1 MMDIKLILKNII
13 ETDLTLDV
21 SGLSLSTKTLKKGDV
36 FVALQGEKNHGI
48 EFIADAIENGC
59 IAVLVDGKDFDCKV
73 PSIRVDN
80 LKTHLSTLAQN
91 FYTRAKNVDLIA
103 VTGTNGKTSVSH
115 YISQLLDFME
125 IDNGVIGTLG
135 MTKTQNKTI
144 NTTPDIFSIYST
156 LEEYSSNGINL
167 AVIEASSHALMQ
179 GRLEGLSFIQGIFT
193 NLTQDH
199 LDYHE
204 TMDNYR
210 EAKGRLFKNNFSKRA
225 IINRDDENYQY
236 FLDTAS
242 DKEPITFGI
251 DDLEFFK
258 NSENGFI
265 CQLND
270 YVFELP
276 LVGEFNL
283 SNAIAAYNS
292 VKCLGFSDDQIIPC
306 LAKLSPPPGRMQK
319 LANSNIWI
327 DYAHTPDALDN
338 ALSTLRTHYPEF
350 NIRVIFGCGGDRDK
364 GKRQMMGK
372 IASER
377 ADSIILTNDNPR
389 SEHPQAIIDDILAGT
404 KVENDVQ
411 IILDRGDAIRSA
423 IQSLGEEEALLIA
436 GKGHET
442 TQVIS
447 SKTLPF
453 SDIEVALNALN

>member
-1 MMDIKLILKNII
+1 MPPYI
-13 ETDLTLDV
+13 ELDA
-21 SGLSLSTKTLKKGDV
+21 SGLSLNTDTLNKGDV

-48 EFIADAIENGC
+48 EFVEDAIEKGC
-59 IAVLVDGKDFDCKV
+59 VAALIDGKDFDCDV
-73 PSIRVDN
+73 PTIRVDK

-91 FYTRAKNVDLIA
+91 FYINAKNVELIA
-103 VTGTNGKTSVSH
+103 ITGTNGKTSVSH
-115 YISQLLDFME
+115 YISQLLDFLE

-135 MTKTQNKTI
+135 MTKTKNKSI
-144 NTTPDIFSIYST
+144 NTTPDIFSIYNT

-210 EAKGRLFKNNFSKRA
+210 EAKGKLFKNNFSKRA

-276 LVGEFNL
+276 LVGIFNL

-306 LAKLSPPPGRMQK
+306 LAKLSPPPGRMQQ

-338 ALSTLRTHYPEF
+338 ALSTLRMHYPEF
-350 NIRVIFGCGGDRDK
+350 KIRVIFGCGGDRDK

-389 SEHPQAIIDDILAGT
+389 SEDPQAIIDDILAGT
-404 KVENDVQ
+404 KIENDVQ

-423 IQSLGEEEALLIA
+423 IQSLGEEEAILIA

-442 TQVIS
+442 SQVIGTN
-447 SKTLPF
+447 TLPF

>member
-1 MMDIKLILKNII
+1 MDIKLILKNIVKTDI
-13 ETDLTLDV
+13 ELDA
-21 SGLSLSTKTLKKGDV
+21 SGLSLNTNTLNKGDV

-48 EFIADAIENGC
+48 EFVEDAIEKGC
-59 IAVLVDGKDFDCKV
+59 VAALIDGKDFDCDV
-73 PSIRVDN
+73 PTIRVDN

-91 FYTRAKNVDLIA
+91 FYINAKNVELIA
-103 VTGTNGKTSVSH
+103 ITGTNGKTSVSH
-115 YISQLLDFME
+115 YISQLLDFLE

-135 MTKTQNKTI
+135 MSKTENKSI
-144 NTTPDIFSIYST
+144 NTTPDIFSIYNT

-210 EAKGRLFKNNFSKRA
+210 EAKGKLFKNNFSKRA

-242 DKEPITFGI
+242 DKDPITFGI

-276 LVGEFNL
+276 LVGIFNL

-292 VKCLGFSDDQIIPC
+292 VKCLSFSDDQIIPC
-306 LAKLSPPPGRMQK
+306 LAKLSPPPGRMQQ

-389 SEHPQAIIDDILAGT
+389 SEDPQAIIDDILAGT

-453 SDIEVALNALN
+453 SDIEVALNALK

>member
-1 MMDIKLILKNII
+1 MDIKLILKNII
-13 ETDLTLDV
+13 KTDITFDV
-21 SGLSLSTKTLKKGDV
+21 SGLSLNTKTLNKGDV
-36 FVALQGEKNHGI
+36 FVALQGEKNHGV
-48 EFIADAIENGC
+48 EFIEDAIEKGC
-59 IAVLVDGKDFDCKV
+59 VAALIDGKDFDCKV

-80 LKTHLSTLAQN
+80 LKAHLSTLAQN
-91 FYTRAKNVDLIA
+91 FYTSAKNVDLIA

-115 YISQLLDFME
+115 YISQLLDFLE

-135 MTKTQNKTI
+135 MTKTQNKSI

-156 LEEYSSNGINL
+156 LEEYSGNNVNI

-179 GRLEGLSFIQGIFT
+179 GRLEGLSFSQGIFT

-199 LDYHE
+199 LDYHG

-210 EAKGRLFKNNFSKRA
+210 EAKGKLFQDSFSKKA
-225 IINRDDENYQY
+225 IINRDDENHQY
-236 FLDTAS
+236 FLDTSS
-242 DKEPITFGI
+242 DKDPITFGI
-251 DDLEFFK
+251 DDLEFYK

>member
-1 MMDIKLILKNII
+1 MDIKLILKNIVKTDI
-13 ETDLTLDV
+13 ELDA
-21 SGLSLSTKTLKKGDV
+21 SGLSLNTNTLNKGDV

-48 EFIADAIENGC
+48 EFVEDAIEKGC
-59 IAVLVDGKDFDCKV
+59 VAALIDGKDFDCDV
-73 PSIRVDN
+73 PTIRVDK

-91 FYTRAKNVDLIA
+91 FYINAKNVELIA
-103 VTGTNGKTSVSH
+103 ITGTNGKTSVSH
-115 YISQLLDFME
+115 YISQLLDFLE

-135 MTKTQNKTI
+135 MSKTQNKSI
-144 NTTPDIFSIYST
+144 NTTPDIFLIYST

-276 LVGEFNL
+276 LVGIFNL

-292 VKCLGFSDDQIIPC
+292 VKCLSFSDDQIIPC
-306 LAKLSPPPGRMQK
+306 LAKLSPPPGRMQQ

-338 ALSTLRTHYPEF
+338 ALSTLRMHYPEF

-389 SEHPQAIIDDILAGT
+389 SEDPQAIIDDILAGT

-436 GKGHET
+436 GIGHET

>member
-1 MMDIKLILKNII
+1 MERTLIVMSLLSELITLKLIFQRL
-13 ETDLTLDV
+13 
-21 SGLSLSTKTLKKGDV
+21 
-36 FVALQGEKNHGI
+36 
-48 EFIADAIENGC
+48 
-59 IAVLVDGKDFDCKV
+59 
-73 PSIRVDN
+73 
-80 LKTHLSTLAQN
+80 LKTSILN
-91 FYTRAKNVDLIA
+91 AKNVDLIA

-115 YISQLLDFME
+115 YISQLLDFLE

-135 MTKTQNKTI
+135 MTKTQNKSI

-156 LEEYSSNGINL
+156 LEEYSSNKVNI

-179 GRLEGLSFIQGIFT
+179 GRLEGLSFSQGIFT

-210 EAKGRLFKNNFSKRA
+210 EAKGKLFQDNFSKKA
-225 IINRDDENYQY
+225 IINRDDENHQY

-251 DDLEFFK
+251 DDLEFYK

-306 LAKLSPPPGRMQK
+306 LAKLSPPPGRMQQ

-389 SEHPQAIIDDILAGT
+389 SEDPQAIIDDILAGT

-442 TQVIS
+442 TQVIG
-447 SKTLPF
+447 SKSHPF
-453 SDIEVALNALN
+453 SDIEVALDALN

>member
-1 MMDIKLILKNII
+1 MEIKLILKNIVKTDI
-13 ETDLTLDV
+13 ELDA
-21 SGLSLSTKTLKKGDV
+21 SGLSLNTNTLNKGDV

-48 EFIADAIENGC
+48 EFVEDAIEKGC
-59 IAVLVDGKDFDCKV
+59 VAALIDGKDFDCDV
-73 PSIRVDN
+73 PTIRVDK

-91 FYTRAKNVDLIA
+91 FYINAKNVELIA
-103 VTGTNGKTSVSH
+103 ITGTNGKTSVSH
-115 YISQLLDFME
+115 YISQLLDFLQ

-135 MTKTQNKTI
+135 MSKTENKSI
-144 NTTPDIFSIYST
+144 NTTPDIFSIYNT

-276 LVGEFNL
+276 LVGIFNL

-306 LAKLSPPPGRMQK
+306 LAKLSPPPGRMQQ

-338 ALSTLRTHYPEF
+338 ALSTLRMHYPEF

-389 SEHPQAIIDDILAGT
+389 SEDPQAIIDDILAGT

-411 IILDRGDAIRSA
+411 IILNRGDAIRSA

>member
-1 MMDIKLILKNII
+1 MDIKLILKNIVKTDI
-13 ETDLTLDV
+13 ELDA
-21 SGLSLSTKTLKKGDV
+21 SGLSLNTNTLIKGDV

-48 EFIADAIENGC
+48 EFVEDAIEKGC
-59 IAVLVDGKDFDCKV
+59 VAALIDGKDFDCDV
-73 PSIRVDN
+73 PTIRVDK

-91 FYTRAKNVDLIA
+91 FYINAKNVELIA
-103 VTGTNGKTSVSH
+103 ITGTNGKTSVSH
-115 YISQLLDFME
+115 YISQLLDFLE

-135 MTKTQNKTI
+135 MTKTKNKSI
-144 NTTPDIFSIYST
+144 NTTPDIFSIYNT

-210 EAKGRLFKNNFSKRA
+210 EAKGKLFKNNFSKRA

-276 LVGEFNL
+276 LVGKFNL

-292 VKCLGFSDDQIIPC
+292 VKCLGYSDDQIIPC
-306 LAKLSPPPGRMQK
+306 LSKLSPPPGRMQQ

-338 ALSTLRTHYPEF
+338 ALSTLRMHYPEF

-372 IASER
+372 IASKR

-389 SEHPQAIIDDILAGT
+389 SEDPQAIIDDILAGT

>member
-1 MMDIKLILKNII
+1 MDIKLILKNIVKTDI
-13 ETDLTLDV
+13 ELDA
-21 SGLSLSTKTLKKGDV
+21 SGLSLNTNTLNKGDV

-48 EFIADAIENGC
+48 EFVEDAIEKGC
-59 IAVLVDGKDFDCKV
+59 VAALIDGKDFDCDV
-73 PSIRVDN
+73 PTIRVDK

-91 FYTRAKNVDLIA
+91 FYINAKNVELIA
-103 VTGTNGKTSVSH
+103 ITGTNGKTSVSH
-115 YISQLLDFME
+115 YISQLLDFLE

-135 MTKTQNKTI
+135 MTKTKNKSI
-144 NTTPDIFSIYST
+144 NTTPDIFSIYNT

-210 EAKGRLFKNNFSKRA
+210 EAKGKLFKNNFSKRA

-276 LVGEFNL
+276 LVGIFNL

-292 VKCLGFSDDQIIPC
+292 VKCLSFSDDQIIPC
-306 LAKLSPPPGRMQK
+306 LAKLSPPPGRMQQ

-338 ALSTLRTHYPEF
+338 ALSTLRMHYPEF

-389 SEHPQAIIDDILAGT
+389 SEDPQAIIDDILAGT

>member
-1 MMDIKLILKNII
+1 MDIKLILKNII
-13 ETDLTLDV
+13 KTEKSLDV
-21 SGLSLSTKTLKKGDV
+21 SGLSLDTKTLNKGDV

-48 EFIADAIENGC
+48 EFIENAIEQGC

-80 LKTHLSTLAQN
+80 LKAHLSTLAQN
-91 FYTRAKNVDLIA
+91 FYTSAKNLDLIA

-115 YISQLLDFME
+115 YISQLLDFLE
-125 IDNGVIGTLG
+125 VDNGVIGTLG
-135 MTKTQNKTI
+135 MSKTQNKSI

-156 LEEYSSNGINL
+156 LEEYSSNKVNI

-210 EAKGRLFKNNFSKRA
+210 EAKGKLFKNNFSKRA
-225 IINRDDENYQY
+225 IINRDDENHQY

-242 DKEPITFGI
+242 DKEPITFGV

-258 NSENGFI
+258 NSDKGFI

-270 YVFELP
+270 YVFEIP

-306 LAKLSPPPGRMQK
+306 LAKLSPPPGRMQQ

-338 ALSTLRTHYPEF
+338 ALSTLRMHYPEF

-389 SEHPQAIIDDILAGT
+389 SEDPQAIIDDILAGT

-442 TQVIS
+442 TQVIG
-447 SKTLPF
+447 SKSHPF
-453 SDIEVALNALN
+453 SDIEVALDALK